1 MEDTCGSTFFI
12 EELTFNDGIGKK
24 ESMKRRRKR
33 NDAVVVVAHWALG
46 VLVAVAIVVVF
57 VGFLR

>member
-24 ESMKRRRKR
+24 ESMKRRRNR
-33 NDAVVVVAHWALG
+33 NDAVVAHWALG